1 MIWRCSFCD
10 SVSVYIISAILR
22 AKRSHT
28 TITARSLTQWHT
40 DEYTKMCV
48 SETVLLCYEWMAPLE
63 ARKLMSGI
71 FPNALQEYKDKSKG
85 INDIV

>member
-1 MIWRCSFCD
+1 MTAFPCTL
-10 SVSVYIISAILR
+10 SAR
-22 AKRSHT
+22 FY
-28 TITARSLTQWHT
+28 ARSDHTQRLQRVHLTQWHT